1 MIYNEVNKFFSRPEA
16 KQMDADNSSHFVSKL
31 RRIATEPPKS
41 VIAENEDNGDH
52 NLSECL
58 EASS

>member
-31 RRIATEPPKS
+31 RRIATEPPKN
-41 VIAENEDNGDH
+41 VIAEN
-52 NLSECL
+52 
-58 EASS
+58 